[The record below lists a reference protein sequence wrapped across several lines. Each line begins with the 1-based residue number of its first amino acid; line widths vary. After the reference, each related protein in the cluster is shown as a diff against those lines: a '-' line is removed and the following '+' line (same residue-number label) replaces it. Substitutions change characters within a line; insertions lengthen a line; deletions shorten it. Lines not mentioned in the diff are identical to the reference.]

1 MEDETY
7 LILDSFLTMITR
19 VTLAMSLFVLEL
31 VTQVTHVVCENVYIC
46 FTEFI

>member
-19 VTLAMSLFVLEL
+19 VTLAMSLFVLKL
-31 VTQVTHVVCENVYIC
+31 VTVVCSMRECLYLLH
-46 FTEFI
+46 

>member
-1 MEDETY
+1 M
-7 LILDSFLTMITR
+7 ILDSFLTMITR

-31 VTQVTHVVCENVYIC
+31 VTHVVCENVYIC